1 MIFIAAGL
9 VWSQSPVPSGG
20 EAEKV
25 AEGFQFVEGPVWM
38 NGVLLFS
45 DIPANK
51 VYQWTEESGESVFL
65 SPSGNSNGLCLDLQ
79 GRLLLAQHGNR
90 RVARL
95 EEGGS
100 QTALATHFDG
110 KRLNSPN
117 DMTVSLDGSVYFT
130 DPPYGLSNPS
140 SSELGYAGIYRI
152 APDGTLSLLDKTL
165 YRPNGIALSPDE
177 KKLYVNDSEAR
188 KIYVWDMQADFTIAN
203 KQLFYSMTGSGAADG
218 MKMDTEGRLYSS
230 GPGGVWIF
238 APDGSLLDK
247 IPVPE
252 SVTNC
257 NWGDE
262 DKKALYITAGGSV
275 YRIRLDAAGSAVNRY
290 GASLPDG
297 FGLFPN
303 YPNPFNPVTRI
314 PYEIPGG
321 GSAQFKIY
329 DVSGRLV
336 SFMDAGTRDAGIH
349 FIEWNAKDRPAGQY
363 ACRMDAPGF
372 SRTIKMTLV
381 R

>member
-1 MIFIAAGL
+1 MAAGM
-9 VWSQSPVPSGG
+9 VAAQSPVPAGS

-38 NGVLLFS
+38 NGALLFS

-65 SPSGNSNGLCLDLQ
+65 SPSGNSNGLCLDRQ

-95 EEGGS
+95 EEGGT
-100 QTALATHFDG
+100 QTALATHYDG

-117 DMTVSLDGSVYFT
+117 DMTVALDGSIYFT

-140 SSELGYAGIYRI
+140 SSELGYSGIYRI
-152 APDGTLSLLDKTL
+152 APDGTLTLLDKTL

-177 KKLYVNDSEAR
+177 KKLYVNDSESR
-188 KIYVWDMQADFTIAN
+188 KIYRWDMQADFTAVN
-203 KQLFYSMTGSGAADG
+203 RTLFYSMTGSGAADG
-218 MKMDTEGRLYSS
+218 MKVDTEGRLYSS

-238 APDGSLLDK
+238 APDGTLLDK

-262 DKKALYITAGGSV
+262 DRKALYITAGGSV
-275 YRIRLDAAGSAVNRY
+275 YRIRLDAAGTAVNKPGTR
-290 GASLPDG
+290 LPGG
-297 FGLFPN
+297 FGLYPN

-314 PYEIPGG
+314 SYELPSPGTV
-321 GSAQFKIY
+321 QFRIF

-336 SFMDAGTRDAGIH
+336 SFMDAGIRNEGLH
-349 FIEWNAKDRPAGQY
+349 FIEWDGKDRPAGQY

-372 SRTIKMTLV
+372 SGTIKMTLV